1 MYNSPQKDWLGSL
14 IIAGL
19 GASVITSF
27 SVGQGQNPLV
37 GLGITAIA
45 ALAAV
50 TIDTLL

>member
-1 MYNSPQKDWLGSL
+1 MYNDPQKDWIGSL
-14 IIAGL
+14 VIAGL

-27 SVGQGQNPLV
+27 SVGQGQNPLI

-45 ALAAV
+45 AVAAV